1 MCIICVDLAKDK
13 LTPLE
18 ARNNLGEMRNSI
30 EKDHR
35 LEVLKLIW
43 KKEEEQ
49 EYYNNWN
56 DNSDASD

>member
-1 MCIICVDLAKDK
+1 MCIICVELIKDK
-13 LTPLE
+13 LTSLE
-18 ARNNLGEMRNSI
+18 ARRNLGEMKNSI

-49 EYYNNWN
+49 ELYKQWN
-56 DNSDASD
+56 ENSYETD

>member
-1 MCIICVDLAKDK
+1 MCIICVELIKDK
-13 LTPLE
+13 LTSLE
-18 ARNNLGEMRNSI
+18 ARRNLGEMKNSI

-49 EYYNNWN
+49 EFYKQWN
-56 DNSDASD
+56 ENSYETD

>member
-1 MCIICVDLAKDK
+1 MCIICVDLTKDR

-18 ARNNLGEMRNSI
+18 ARNNLGEMRDSI

-43 KKEEEQ
+43 KKEEEE
-49 EYYNNWN
+49 EYYNEWN

>member
-43 KKEEEQ
+43 KKEEE
-49 EYYNNWN
+49 EYYNEWN

>member
-1 MCIICVDLAKDK
+1 MCIICVDLVKDK

-30 EKDHR
+30 EKEHR

>member
-49 EYYNNWN
+49 EYYNEWN

>member
-1 MCIICVDLAKDK
+1 MCIICVDLAKDR

-18 ARNNLGEMRNSI
+18 ARGNLGEMRNSI

-43 KKEEEQ
+43 KKEEE
-49 EYYNNWN
+49 EFYYNEWN

>member
-30 EKDHR
+30 EKEHR

>member
-1 MCIICVDLAKDK
+1 MCIICVDLTKDR

-18 ARNNLGEMRNSI
+18 ARNNLGEMRDSI

-43 KKEEEQ
+43 KKEEE
-49 EYYNNWN
+49 EYYNEWN
-56 DNSDASD
+56 NNSDASD